1 MSEFYKRILTSFILI
16 SILVLSFKFNS
27 ILFILLFTVN
37 YFALFEFNSI
47 FKKIFKNNK
56 NLQFY
61 SMFFIVLYMTIFTLF
76 IWSYFIIDN
85 IFHKQTIIFL
95 LIICISTDIGG
106 LVFGKI
112 IGGKRFTKIS
122 PNKTYSGIAGSLI
135 FSLIFG
141 LIFYNLLNKLIIFD
155 KNIIFLILI
164 ISLISQCGDLFI
176 SFLKRQAKIK
186 DTGELLPGHGGILD
200 RIDGILLA
208 LPFGMLIVLLF

>member
-1 MSEFYKRILTSFILI
+1 MSEFFKRILTSLILI

-47 FKKIFKNNK
+47 FKKIFNNNK

-141 LIFYNLLNKLIIFD
+141 LIFYNLLKNLIISD
-155 KNIIFLILI
+155 KNVIFLILI
-164 ISLISQCGDLFI
+164 
-176 SFLKRQAKIK
+176 
-186 DTGELLPGHGGILD
+186 
-200 RIDGILLA
+200 
-208 LPFGMLIVLLF
+208 V